1 MKIGYIQ
8 RKNIQMFK
16 DITAD
21 DVSDI
26 IYLSL
31 LWVICQIFF
40 KNIYWLYSQNNN
52 VIVES
57 RIKWN
62 QGQANMERI

>member
-26 IYLSL
+26 IYVSL